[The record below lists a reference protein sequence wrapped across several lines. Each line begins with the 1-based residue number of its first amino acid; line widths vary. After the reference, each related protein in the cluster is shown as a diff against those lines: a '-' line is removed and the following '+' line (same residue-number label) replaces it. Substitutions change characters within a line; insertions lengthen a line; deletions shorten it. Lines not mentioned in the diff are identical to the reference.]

1 MAVSAASFVF
11 FGLAC
16 IISKE
21 LLSEFSRYGLSKWR
35 TTAGT
40 FQLLGAAG
48 LTAGIWIP
56 WAGMVAS
63 GGLAVMMLLGVAVRV
78 KIRDS
83 VLQTVPAFAYMLL
96 NGWIFIRLMAD

>member
-11 FGLAC
+11 FGLGC
-16 IISKE
+16 LVSKE
-21 LLSEFSRYGLSKWR
+21 LLSEFSRYGLSQWR

-40 FQLLGAAG
+40 FQLLGVAG
-48 LTAGIWIP
+48 LVAGIWIP

-63 GGLAVMMLLGVAVRV
+63 AGLAVMMMLGVAVRV

-83 VLQTVPAFAYMLL
+83 VLQTLPAFAYMLL
-96 NGWIFIRLMAD
+96 NAWIFVRLIAD